1 MVTDTVSDFISRIK
15 NAIIVHHK
23 IVQTPAT
30 RLTIDITKILK
41 LEGFIEDFELVK
53 NKSSNYLLIFLK
65 YNKSDKKPVISFLKR
80 ISKPGRRIYLKNKNI
95 IKNIGSFGISILSTT
110 KGIVSNKKAN
120 KLNTGGE
127 ILLHIY

>member
-1 MVTDTVSDFISRIK
+1 MVTDTISDFISRIK
-15 NAIIVHHK
+15 NAITVHHK

-30 RLTIDITKILK
+30 KLTIDITKILK

-53 NKSSNYLLIFLK
+53 KKSNSYLLIFLK
-65 YNKSDKKPVISFLKR
+65 YNKLDKKPVISLLKR

-95 IKNIGSFGISILSTT
+95 VKNIGSFGISILSTT
-110 KGIVSNKKAN
+110 NGIISNKKAN

-127 ILLHIY
+127 ILLHVY